1 VVGAGGSFAT
11 PVTAVT
17 EHDPLAFAN
26 SLSAKLAARS
36 RHVCALL
43 GAGAARAC
51 GLPDVAEL
59 EKNVA
64 AKLTGAQAAAF
75 TELLDGRNLEQALS
89 RLRRI
94 HALVGG
100 GGQTID
106 GLTGDAAAVLDR
118 AICREIVAELDL
130 AVANLEPMLRFAAW
144 IARADYHLPLEIF
157 TVNYDL
163 LTETAL
169 EKMRV
174 PYFDGFV
181 GAFRAPFRTDLVEA
195 APTDAES
202 WLPSFLARLWKLH
215 GSVSWEWEEKEV
227 VRLGRAVEDTEAAAI
242 YPSDTKY
249 DESRRVPFVVLHD
262 RLRRALNHPETL
274 MIVSGYSW
282 SDDHLNEVIFDAA
295 RHRPRSEIVAFAH
308 STIPDALVERAG
320 TMPNVQAVTGDEAI
334 LGGIRG
340 SWKANAAPPAD
351 VWAADKLALRDFR
364 HLAAFLA
371 RSSPPLGELEARLA
385 DVLASAAKGASA

>member
-1 VVGAGGSFAT
+1 
-11 PVTAVT
+11 VTAVT

-51 GLPDVAEL
+51 GLPDVARL

-64 AKLTGAQAAAF
+64 AQLTGGQAAAF
-75 TELLDGRNLEQALS
+75 KDLLVGRNLEQGLS

-94 HALVGG
+94 HALVQGSA
-100 GGQTID
+100 QTVD
-106 GLTGDAAAVLDR
+106 GLTGDAAQELDR

-130 AVANLEPMLRFAAW
+130 AKADLEPMLMFAAW
-144 IARADYHLPLEIF
+144 VARADYHLPLEIF

-163 LTETAL
+163 LIETAL
-169 EKMRV
+169 EKLRV

-195 APTDAES
+195 APADAGS

-215 GSVSWEWEEKEV
+215 GSVSWEWDEQGEV

-242 YPSDTKY
+242 YPSDMKY

-274 MIVSGYSW
+274 MIVTGYSW
-282 SDDHLNEVIFDAA
+282 SDDHLNEVIFEAA
-295 RHRPRSEIVAFAH
+295 RHRQRSEIVAFAH
-308 STIPDALVERAG
+308 SAIPDVLAERAE
-320 TMPNVQAVTGDEAI
+320 TMPNLQVVTGEEAI
-334 LGGIRG
+334 LSGIRG
-340 SWKANAAPPAD
+340 TWKAKAPPPAEVWTAD
-351 VWAADKLALRDFR
+351 ELALRDFR
-364 HLAAFLA
+364 QLAAFLA

-385 DVLASAAKGASA
+385 DVLASAAKGAGA

>member
-1 VVGAGGSFAT
+1 M
-11 PVTAVT
+11 T

-26 SLSAKLAARS
+26 SLSAKLATRS
-36 RHVCALL
+36 RHVCTLL

-51 GLPDVAEL
+51 GLPDVAGL
-59 EKNVA
+59 EKKVA
-64 AKLTGAQAAAF
+64 AQLAGKHASAF
-75 TELLDGRNLEQALS
+75 KELLDGRNLEQGLS

-94 HALVGG
+94 HALVEGS
-100 GGQTID
+100 GQTVD
-106 GLTGDAAAVLDR
+106 GLTGDEAQELDR
-118 AICREIVAELDL
+118 AICRVIVVELDL
-130 AVANLEPMLRFAAW
+130 AKADLEPMLRFAAW
-144 IARADYHLPLEIF
+144 VARADYHLPLEIF

-169 EKMRV
+169 ETLRV

-195 APTDAES
+195 APADAES
-202 WLPSFLARLWKLH
+202 WLPSFMARLWKLH
-215 GSVSWEWEEKEV
+215 GSVSWEWEEGAEV
-227 VRLGRAVEDTEAAAI
+227 VRLGRAVEDTQAAAI

-262 RLRRALNHPETL
+262 RLRRALHHPETL
-274 MIVSGYSW
+274 MMVTGYSW
-282 SDDHLNEVIFDAA
+282 SDDHLNEVIFEAA

-308 STIPDALVERAG
+308 SAIPDALAERAE

-340 SWKANAAPPAD
+340 PWKGTAAPPAD
-351 VWAADKLALRDFR
+351 VWAADELALRDFR
-364 HLAAFLA
+364 QLAAFLA

-385 DVLASAAKGASA
+385 EVLENAVKSTGA